1 MQFLENYLSAS
12 IESTLETII
21 EDEMKSNKLP
31 GVSVAIVA
39 DQSVIWANG
48 FGYADIATNQ
58 LVTTDTIFAVGSI
71 TKLITATM
79 LMQLRDSGKINL
91 DDPVQKHLPALN
103 LQSTGNNGRPI
114 TIRQIASHTAGLPRE
129 ISFEG
134 WHTLQFPTADEFLQE
149 MKKLTAI
156 FPPLSRYKYSNLGY
170 TILGQVLSQIAGVP
184 YKKYVLDHILKPL
197 GMNRSGFDLAELPA
211 GLATG
216 YAVFGNE
223 PIEKAPYLNFGA
235 MAPAGQL
242 FSSVLDMSRFVSL
255 QFLEEDSEGAADDN
269 RIHSILEPATIREMH
284 MPVYI
289 GKKWVG
295 GTGIGWHITRAL
307 AHTISSHRGGIPG
320 FTTDIVLDRDIKLG
334 VIVFTNAFPQP
345 NEIAVRIFELLVPVI
360 VAKIAGESQVPSD
373 EVPVE
378 AYGIYTGKYRSR
390 YFGEIEIRITN
401 GRLVMSDL
409 LAPKGLE
416 TTLMPAGK
424 HRFIMS
430 GGDEDGE
437 FAIFEESSE
446 GGVKSVNTA
455 GYKFDRQGPLA
466 R

>member
-12 IESTLETII
+12 IRSTLDAIVE
-21 EDEMKSNKLP
+21 EEMKNNKLP

-39 DQSVIWANG
+39 DQSVIWAKG
-48 FGYADIATNQ
+48 FGYANVTTKETM
-58 LVTTDTIFAVGSI
+58 TTDTIFAVGSI

-91 DDPVQKHLPALN
+91 DDPVHKHLPALK
-103 LQSTGNNGRPI
+103 LQSTGKNGRPI

-134 WHTLQFPTADEFLQE
+134 WHTLEFPTTDKFLEE
-149 MKKLTAI
+149 MKDMTTI

-170 TILGQVLSQIAGVP
+170 TILGQVLSLVAGVP
-184 YKKYVLDHILKPL
+184 FKDYVLDNILKPL
-197 GMNRSGFDLAELPA
+197 GMNRSGFDVAQLPV
-211 GLATG
+211 GLAAG
-216 YAVFGNE
+216 YTVFGNE
-223 PIEKAPYLNFGA
+223 PIEKVPYLNFGA

-255 QFLEEDSEGAADDN
+255 QFVEEDSGTATDEGKI
-269 RIHSILEPATIREMH
+269 RSVLEPATVREMH

-289 GKKWVG
+289 GKRWVG

-345 NEIAVRIFELLVPVI
+345 NEIAVRIVELLVPVI
-360 VAKIAGESQVPSD
+360 GAVSTDHGQSPSD
-373 EVPVE
+373 QVGVE
-378 AYGIYTGKYRSR
+378 AFGRYTGRYKSK
-390 YFGEIEIRITN
+390 YFGEIEIRITK

-409 LAPKGLE
+409 LAPQGVE
-416 TTLMPAGK
+416 TILMPAGM
-424 HRFIMS
+424 HRFIMG

-437 FAIFEESSE
+437 FAIFEVGNDGS
-446 GGVKSVNTA
+446 VKSVNTA
-455 GYKFDRQGPLA
+455 GYRFDR
-466 R
+466 